1 MARKKTTN
9 LFNKNHISL
18 IKVENDNNN
27 DNSIVFHEPSFSSKK
42 NSYGN
47 SKFSQKTQRINTW
60 VNLAVYN
67 STSSIVV
74 KPAVNKRIVERL
86 KSPLGF
92 YYTKVTEPQREQ
104 TQHVSTTKKIWRFY
118 IQNSVTYELIYYTEY
133 NGVKAGFETHPWELA
148 DNKSVED
155 HLITALINDLE
166 TIIADASSKER
177 VDEDKLNPKGR
188 WNGRNYGNYYSNR
201 EGIETKR
208 FVGDLTEVKKEIFTD
223 LFGYPDGPKYQTNE
237 EKILAHGFD
246 LKTSFRKM

>member
-18 IKVENDNNN
+18 IKVENDNN

-47 SKFSQKTQRINTW
+47 WKFSQKTQRIDTW
-60 VNLAVYN
+60 VNKAVYK
-67 STSSIVV
+67 SSSSIVV
-74 KPAVNKRIVERL
+74 RPPVNKRIVERL

-92 YYTKVTEPQREQ
+92 YYTKVTEPQKEQ
-104 TQHVSTTKKIWRFY
+104 TQYVSTTKKIWRFY
-118 IQNSVTYELIYYTEY
+118 VQNSVTYELIYYTEY

-148 DNKSVED
+148 DNKSIED
-155 HLITALINDLE
+155 HFITALINDLE
-166 TIIADASSKER
+166 KIISDATTKDR
-177 VDEDKLNPKGR
+177 VDKDRLNPVKR
-188 WNGRNYGNYYSNR
+188 WDDSYYCKY
-201 EGIETKR
+201 EGLETTR
-208 FVGDLTEVKKEIFTD
+208 FVGDMSEVKKEIFTD

>member
-18 IKVENDNNN
+18 IKVENDNN

-47 SKFSQKTQRINTW
+47 WKFSQKTQRIDTW
-60 VNLAVYN
+60 VNRAIYK
-67 STSSIVV
+67 SSSSIVV
-74 KPAVNKRIVERL
+74 RPAVNKRVVERL

-104 TQHVSTTKKIWRFY
+104 TQYVSTTKKIWRFY

-133 NGVKAGFETHPWELA
+133 NGVKVGFETHPWELA

-166 TIIADASSKER
+166 TIISDTSSKER

-188 WNGRNYGNYYSNR
+188 WDRENYYSSR

-208 FVGDLTEVKKEIFTD
+208 FVGNLIEVKKEIFTD

-246 LKTSFRKM
+246 LKTSFRKI

>member
-18 IKVENDNNN
+18 IKVENDNN

-47 SKFSQKTQRINTW
+47 WKFSQKTQRIDTW
-60 VNLAVYN
+60 VNKAVYK
-67 STSSIVV
+67 SSSSIVV
-74 KPAVNKRIVERL
+74 RPAVNKRIVERL

-104 TQHVSTTKKIWRFY
+104 TQYVSTTKKIWRFY
-118 IQNSVTYELIYYTEY
+118 VQNSVTYELIYYTEY
-133 NGVKAGFETHPWELA
+133 NGVKVGFETHPWELA

-166 TIIADASSKER
+166 TIISDTSSKER

-188 WNGRNYGNYYSNR
+188 WDRENYYSSH

-208 FVGDLTEVKKEIFTD
+208 FVGNLIEVKKEIFTD

>member
-27 DNSIVFHEPSFSSKK
+27 DNSIVFNEPSFSSKK

-47 SKFSQKTQRINTW
+47 WKYSQKTQRIDTW
-60 VNLAVYN
+60 VNRAIYK
-67 STSSIVV
+67 SSSSIVV
-74 KPAVNKRIVERL
+74 RPAVNKRTVERL

-92 YYTKVTEPQREQ
+92 YYTKVTEPQKEQ
-104 TQHVSTTKKIWRFY
+104 TQYVSTTKKIWRFY
-118 IQNSVTYELIYYTEY
+118 VQNSVTYELIYYTEY
-133 NGVKAGFETHPWELA
+133 NGVKVGFETHPWELV

-166 TIIADASSKER
+166 SIISDTSSKER

-188 WNGRNYGNYYSNR
+188 WNTDNYYSHR
-201 EGIETKR
+201 EGIETTR
-208 FVGDLTEVKKEIFTD
+208 FVGDLTAVKKEIFTD
-223 LFGYPDGPKYQTNE
+223 LFGYPNGPKYQTNE

>member
-18 IKVENDNNN
+18 IKVENDNN
-27 DNSIVFHEPSFSSKK
+27 DNSIVFREPSFSSKK

-47 SKFSQKTQRINTW
+47 LKFSQKTQRIDTW
-60 VNLAVYN
+60 VNRAIYKN
-67 STSSIVV
+67 SSSIVV
-74 KPAVNKRIVERL
+74 KPAVNKRTVERL

-92 YYTKVTEPQREQ
+92 YYTKVTEPRREQ
-104 TQHVSTTKKIWRFY
+104 TQYVSTTKKIWRFY
-118 IQNSVTYELIYYTEY
+118 VQNSVTYELIYYTEY
-133 NGVKAGFETHPWELA
+133 NGVKVGFDTHPWELA
-148 DNKSVED
+148 DNKSIED
-155 HLITALINDLE
+155 HFITTLINDLE
-166 TIIADASSKER
+166 TIISDATTKDR

-188 WNGRNYGNYYSNR
+188 WNIDNYYSHC
-201 EGIETKR
+201 EGIETTR
-208 FVGDLTEVKKEIFTD
+208 FVGDLTAVKKEIFID

>member
-1 MARKKTTN
+1 MARKKITN
-9 LFNKNHISL
+9 LFNKNHVSL

-27 DNSIVFHEPSFSSKK
+27 DNSIIFREPSFSSKK
-42 NSYGN
+42 NTYGN
-47 SKFSQKTQRINTW
+47 FRFSEKTQRIDTW
-60 VNLAVYN
+60 VNRAVYN
-67 STSSIVV
+67 SATSIVV

-92 YYTKVTEPQREQ
+92 YYTKVTEPQRERKEIVA
-104 TQHVSTTKKIWRFY
+104 TRKKIWRFY

-133 NGVKAGFETHPWELA
+133 NGAKVGFEKHPWELA
-148 DNKSVED
+148 DTKSVED
-155 HLITALINDLE
+155 HLITALIKDLE
-166 TIIADASSKER
+166 TIISDATTKER

-188 WNGRNYGNYYSNR
+188 WNTDNYYNTH
-201 EGIETKR
+201 EGIETTR

>member
-1 MARKKTTN
+1 MARKKITN

-18 IKVENDNNN
+18 IKYENDGN
-27 DNSIVFHEPSFSSKK
+27 DNSIVFHDPSISTKK
-42 NSYGN
+42 NSLGN
-47 SKFSQKTQRINTW
+47 FKYSEKTQRIDTW
-60 VNLAVYN
+60 VNRAIYK
-67 STSSIVV
+67 SSASIVV
-74 KPAVNKRIVERL
+74 RPAVNKRTVERL

-92 YYTKVTEPQREQ
+92 YYTKVTEPQKEQ
-104 TQHVSTTKKIWRFY
+104 TQYVSTTKKIWRFY
-118 IQNSVTYELIYYTEY
+118 VQNSVTYELIYYTEY
-133 NGVKAGFETHPWELA
+133 NGVKVGFETHPWELA

-155 HLITALINDLE
+155 HLITALINDLG
-166 TIIADASSKER
+166 TIISNTSSKER
-177 VDEDKLNPKGR
+177 VDENRLNPSGR
-188 WNGRNYGNYYSNR
+188 WNRENYYSNR